1 MRFNITTSVNSRGK
15 SMLTVQN
22 YRITPNRVSFK
33 GEGDESSQSQAPK
46 PYQTKAGLKTGAA
59 YAAVNTAIALGVT
72 GMAKKG
78 LKFTKEVAEEIDDTT
93 VKEAISKGT
102 KEFTKAS
109 KKMWITIPIGILVSL
124 GCGAIVDNLI
134 NKKNKLVADK
144 LAAEGK
150 KAALDSDDR
159 ADITKKE
166 NVYYRSNKGKT
177 IGTLLGVV
185 AYPALLKTETLISKV
200 KSPIG
205 IVGAVVT
212 GALGGLILGSITDK
226 CANNAARKYVDKQNM

>member
-1 MRFNITTSVNSRGK
+1 
-15 SMLTVQN
+15 MLTVQN

-33 GEGDESSQSQAPK
+33 GEGDESSQSQTPK
-46 PYQTKAGLKTGAA
+46 PYQTKAGLKTGGA
-59 YAAVNTAIALGVT
+59 YAAATTALTLGIA

-78 LKFTKEVAEEIDDTT
+78 LKFTKDVAEEIDDTT
-93 VKEAISKGT
+93 VKEAINKGT
-102 KEFTKAS
+102 KEFTKVN
-109 KKMWITIPIGILVSL
+109 KKLWITIPITVLVSL

-144 LAAEGK
+144 LATEGK

-177 IGTLLGVV
+177 IGTLLGVI
-185 AYPALLKTETLISKV
+185 AYPALIKTEALITKT

-205 IVGAVVT
+205 IVGSVIT

-226 CANNAARKYVDKQNM
+226 CANNAARKYVDKQNMQVN